1 MKEIGNFFARL
12 SSRKFLLTIA
22 GIVFV
27 TLYPEG
33 ATAIVTLIATF
44 TAAEG
49 AADAVSRYAVEK
61 TKQNNLSVE
70 QDQRLLSGDDEEEI
84 TGIIEPGNTQQP
96 STTTPE
102 FGGDAP
108 L

>member
-12 SSRKFLLTIA
+12 SSRKFLLTIT

-33 ATAIVTLIATF
+33 AGAICTLIATF
-44 TAAEG
+44 VGAEG

-61 TKQNNLSVE
+61 TKQNNMAVE
-70 QDQRLLSGDDEEEI
+70 NDRQLLDDDDEDDI
-84 TGIIEPGNTQQP
+84 DTSVVIPGTVP
-96 STTTPE
+96 ATASPATY
-102 FGGDAP
+102 GGDAP

>member
-12 SSRKFLLTIA
+12 SSRKFLLTIT

-33 ATAIVTLIATF
+33 STAICTLIATF
-44 TAAEG
+44 VGAEG
-49 AADAVSRYAVEK
+49 AADAVSRYSVEK
-61 TKQNNLSVE
+61 TKQNNLTVE
-70 QDQRLLSGDDEEEI
+70 HDKALLAGDEEDEL
-84 TGIIEPGNTQQP
+84 TGVIEPGNVPATQP
-96 STTTPE
+96 TTY
-102 FGGDAP
+102 GGDAP

>member
-12 SSRKFLLTIA
+12 SSRKFLLTVL

-33 ATAIVTLIATF
+33 SGAIVTLIATF
-44 TAAEG
+44 VGAEG

-61 TKQNNLSVE
+61 TKQNNLTVE
-70 QDQRLLSGDDEEEI
+70 HDKALLAGDDDEDVD
-84 TGIIEPGNTQQP
+84 TTVVVSGKPNSLNT
-96 STTTPE
+96 
-102 FGGDAP
+102 GGDFP

>member
-12 SSRKFLLTIA
+12 SSRKFLLTIT

-33 ATAIVTLIATF
+33 ATPICALIATF
-44 TAAEG
+44 VGAEG
-49 AADAVSRYAVEK
+49 AADAVSRYSVEK
-61 TKQNNLSVE
+61 TKQNNLTVE
-70 QDQRLLSGDDEEEI
+70 QDKQLLAGDEEEEF
-84 TGIIEPGNTQQP
+84 TGTIISGKPEM
-96 STTTPE
+96 STTTPNN

>member
-12 SSRKFLLTIA
+12 SSRKFLLTIT

-27 TLYPEG
+27 TMYPEG
-33 ATAIVTLIATF
+33 SAAICTLIATF
-44 TAAEG
+44 VGAEG

-61 TKQNNLSVE
+61 TNREAAKAQAE
-70 QDQRLLSGDDEEEI
+70 QTLYNDDPDDVD
-84 TGIIEPGNTQQP
+84 TTRIEPGD
-96 STTTPE
+96 
-102 FGGDAP
+102 GGGTAP